1 LASTPAGFAV
11 LCAAVLR
18 PGSAGGASQRIFG
31 YFEETRMNW
40 DLVERNWKQFRGT
53 VKARW
58 AMFDDAHLDAIGGK
72 RAALLGQI
80 QAIYGVKR
88 SDAEKEIK
96 IFEARNKDYRPKNR
110 D

>member
-1 LASTPAGFAV
+1 
-11 LCAAVLR
+11 
-18 PGSAGGASQRIFG
+18 
-31 YFEETRMNW
+31 MNW

-58 AMFDDAHLDAIGGK
+58 AMFDDTHLDAIGGK